1 MWDLYA
7 PLSRKPLGILKY
19 FLTQKV
25 MKNYELSND
34 KKISTPYIFV
44 ILQGTVLHTFPD
56 NNLDKYSHEK
66 FSYTEVH
73 VIS

>member
-7 PLSRKPLGILKY
+7 PISRKPLGILKY

-34 KKISTPYIFV
+34 QKISTPYKFV
-44 ILQGTVLHTFPD
+44 ILQGTVFTHVPRRFLGQIFP
-56 NNLDKYSHEK
+56 
-66 FSYTEVH
+66 
-73 VIS
+73 